1 MPAVSLGQGPTYL
14 VWRTHPLLCEPNPL
28 LCFRK
33 AAVRNRD
40 QRLSGFRWSCK
51 TSAWEPGTPRC
62 LPRSSY
68 SAAPSP
74 GGSWSASSRAA
85 VPSHPYFIPS
95 GGTSVL
101 AVAGLAQGSILSGLP
116 VEIKGGMMSASV
128 QSLSRIRLFATPWTA
143 AHQASLSITNSQSLH
158 KLMSI
163 ELVMPSNHLILCQHY
178 VHLKPDGLLNLEN
191 GGREGCYCIWW
202 KLTFPQK

>member
-1 MPAVSLGQGPTYL
+1 MPTVSLGQGPTYL

-40 QRLSGFRWSCK
+40 QRLSGFRWSYK
-51 TSAWEPGTPRC
+51 TSAWEHGTPRC

-101 AVAGLAQGSILSGLP
+101 AVAGSAQGSILSGLP
-116 VEIKGGMMSASV
+116 VEIKGGMMLASV
-128 QSLSRIRLFATPWTA
+128 QFSSVTQSCRTLCDPMDCSTPGFPVHHQLPELTQTHVHWVGDAIQPSHPLSA
-143 AHQASLSITNSQSLH
+143 
-158 KLMSI
+158 
-163 ELVMPSNHLILCQHY
+163 LCSS
-178 VHLKPDGLLNLEN
+178 KTRWP
-191 GGREGCYCIWW
+191 
-202 KLTFPQK
+202 P